1 MARSLSTSGPATAA
15 AAPPATATTATALGM
30 TLGLAAACWVV
41 AVRQMSGMAMGVA
54 TPLGSFASFSALWV
68 SMMAAMM
75 LPGLVAP
82 VVRVTQDRARLVA
95 APLFIG
101 SYLAV
106 WAIVGLLVYAVYRPH
121 GTVAAGVVVIA
132 AGAYELT
139 PIKRRFRQRCRQRV
153 LSGSGYG
160 VCCVGSSIALMLMF
174 VALGVMSV
182 TWMSVIAVVIV
193 AQKLLP
199 PKAALD
205 FPLAGAIVALG
216 ILILVAPSSI
226 PGLTPSM

>member
-1 MARSLSTSGPATAA
+1 MAPSPLPSGPAPPK
-15 AAPPATATTATALGM
+15 AAPPATAATATALGT
-30 TLGLAAACWVV
+30 TLGVAAACWVV
-41 AVRQMSGMAMGVA
+41 AVHQMSGMGMGVA
-54 TPLGSFASFSALWV
+54 TPLGSFASFAALWV

-82 VVRVTQDRARLVA
+82 VVRVTYARARLVA
-95 APLFIG
+95 APLFVA

-121 GTVAAGVVVIA
+121 GTVAAGVAVIA
-132 AGAYELT
+132 AGAYECT
-139 PIKRRFRQRCRQRV
+139 PIKRRLRQRCREGF

-182 TWMSVIAVVIV
+182 AWMSVIAVVVV

-199 PKAALD
+199 PNAAFD
-205 FPLAGAIVALG
+205 ASLAIAIVALG
-216 ILILVAPSSI
+216 VLILVAPSSI
-226 PGLTPSM
+226 PGLMPSM